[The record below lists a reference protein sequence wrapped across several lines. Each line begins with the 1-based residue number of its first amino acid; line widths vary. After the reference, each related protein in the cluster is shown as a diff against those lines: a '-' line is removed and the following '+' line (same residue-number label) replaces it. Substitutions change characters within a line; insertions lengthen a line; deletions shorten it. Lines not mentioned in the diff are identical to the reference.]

1 MSKLLRAELSRRLF
15 SVIYISEIIFLLIY
29 NFLEIAGSRYG
40 FQVDIPYFLFNKTSL
55 ICLCAVVNVSLK
67 VMQEFDN
74 RTINNKLFCGYN
86 KSKFYNVEVLV
97 GIIEGLLLFLI
108 DTISV
113 FIIGIFQKYSFN
125 ISYIDF
131 AVNFMIICTIIS
143 MVIVISTVLSV
154 LFNHNIFSIF
164 IIVGLSVLLMYG
176 GNETV
181 HTLNQPK
188 ETTLFSTDGEI
199 RDNPLYVDG
208 FERKVL
214 NTHLFLSPYAQ
225 SDYVPYL
232 LDEEAENKF
241 NNSLLMKNSAYHWE
255 FMLVDISG
263 GLVLYF
269 IGRYLFEKQ
278 NLQ

>member
-1 MSKLLRAELSRRLF
+1 M
-15 SVIYISEIIFLLIY
+15 
-29 NFLEIAGSRYG
+29 
-40 FQVDIPYFLFNKTSL
+40 
-55 ICLCAVVNVSLK
+55 
-67 VMQEFDN
+67 
-74 RTINNKLFCGYN
+74 
-86 KSKFYNVEVLV
+86 
-97 GIIEGLLLFLI
+97 
-108 DTISV
+108 
-113 FIIGIFQKYSFN
+113 
-125 ISYIDF
+125 
-131 AVNFMIICTIIS
+131 
-143 MVIVISTVLSV
+143 
-154 LFNHNIFSIF
+154 
-164 IIVGLSVLLMYG
+164 
-176 GNETV
+176 

-208 FERKVL
+208 FERKVH

-232 LDEEAENKF
+232 LDEEVENKF